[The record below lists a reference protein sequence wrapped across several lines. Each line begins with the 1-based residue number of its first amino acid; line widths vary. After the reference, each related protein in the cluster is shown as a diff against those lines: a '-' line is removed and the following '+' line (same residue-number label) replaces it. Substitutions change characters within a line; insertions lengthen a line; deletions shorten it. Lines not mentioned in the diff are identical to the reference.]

1 MKKLIFLF
9 VLSLLASNVFSS
21 HYIGGEITWECNKDP
36 LSFDYGKYT
45 FYLTI
50 YQDCDGID
58 FSTVGYD
65 ITVHN
70 HPSLFSINLPYFSS
84 VDISPTGVAGTTPCY
99 DCNTQPIN
107 TFGAVKQWNY
117 VSAPIVITGTPPAD
131 GWHFTWGTCCRSE
144 NIVNI
149 PNPGFEDWTVR
160 SVMYPYT
167 DPNGIILPNGN
178 TCYENSPIFKEE
190 PKTILCTGYPFSYSH
205 LAFDVELDSLS
216 YSWAE
221 PLDVAATYNAA
232 NPSASALT
240 YSPPYNVNSPIPGNP
255 TLNNENGE
263 ISFLSNIA
271 GLFVTVVK
279 VEAFKC
285 GQLVAEVY
293 RDVNVGLLAC
303 GALPNGSQNSPP
315 VITSPV
321 GPQNWITTLNP
332 STGLPSY
339 ETTVMAGELVSFSVV
354 ATDNDINATGNM
366 QDVFLEVEGGQL
378 DPQLAL
384 SNIATFNVT
393 SSSPGT
399 VSGDFLWQSNCEHMQ
414 DFGCGR
420 QGGAYTFNLKAYDD
434 FCPANGIV
442 IATITINVIPPQPDL
457 RCLAVDESGG
467 VDLFYSFP
475 DGVVDTNIKYD
486 IYFSKQY
493 GGPYQLIDSIF
504 YPSNQYYH
512 PASNA
517 QNSKSYYFLLGTV
530 TCGVVGSGS
539 DSLLYSDTLST
550 IYMNSSVTNSG
561 LSVDLSWNPIHDPL
575 LTSSAL
581 DYDLHYIDINNLD
594 NIITSLPDLFYQF
607 NTEYCNYN
615 PEFYV
620 EISDVS
626 GCVSKSSIASVN
638 LLDTLSPNIPV
649 ITDVSVD
656 NLGKSTVTWEQSS
669 GSDFYIIYF
678 LDSDGAWITLDS
690 VLHPVNT
697 YTFASSQAVSNV
709 ESFSILAI
717 DSCGNSKNRTSTHNS
732 ILLQNTSDAC
742 DYSILLNWND
752 YINWQGGVSYYSVI
766 VTETD
771 SIGNS
776 NDMSFIV
783 NGVTEFL
790 FENVS
795 SSNNYSCFIEAF
807 NIDSSYKAVSNI
819 ININLDVANKPLFNY
834 IESVSV
840 NHFDGSVDLSCIVDL
855 SAVIERYD
863 IYRSIEQMNNFS
875 KIGDVNFSG
884 SSPIQFNDNSAE
896 TDDYFYQYKVFP
908 VDTCGQLLIPPVYN
922 SPTYSNDTS
931 IAQTI
936 FLDVKTNLDYSGFAS
951 LDGEYTNTI
960 FFNNYKEWI
969 GDVSKYYLY
978 RSVNREPF
986 NLVPL
991 HIWDIE
997 NNPNE
1002 ELKYV
1007 DVVTSFGDGNGR
1019 FCYYIQAIEGDNTP
1033 YGPVTEGS
1041 FSNIACISQTPIL
1054 FVPSVFTPNGDEH
1067 NEIFI
1072 PVTYFVSNIGYSFSI
1087 YSRGGEEIFFTND
1100 PEKGWDGTFKNIS
1113 VQDGNYVYLI
1123 KYLNGVGSLV
1133 EKSGVISL
1141 IR

>member
-1 MKKLIFLF
+1 M
-9 VLSLLASNVFSS
+9 
-21 HYIGGEITWECNKDP
+21 GGEITWQCITDP
-36 LSFDYGKYT
+36 LSFSQGKYVFT
-45 FYLTI
+45 MKVYR
-50 YQDCDGID
+50 DCDGNPLLTGQELL
-58 FSTVGYD
+58 TVHSHPTISSITLNWQTTND
-65 ITVHN
+65 ITPQGVGVN
-70 HPSLFSINLPYFSS
+70 CL
-84 VDISPTGVAGTTPCY
+84 DCISNPVGAVEEY
-99 DCNTQPIN
+99 IYVSQPISLP
-107 TFGAVKQWNY
+107 G
-117 VSAPIVITGTPPAD
+117 IPPAD
-131 GWHFTWGTCCRSE
+131 GWHFTWDACCRNGAID
-144 NIVNI
+144 NIVLSSTFSPI
-149 PNPGFEDWTVR
+149 EGFTLR
-160 SVMYPYT
+160 ASMFPYT
-167 DPNGIILPNGN
+167 DPILGLLPADP
-178 TCYENSPIFKEE
+178 CFDSSPIFKEQA
-190 PKTILCTGYPFSYSH
+190 KTILCTGYPFSYSN
-205 LAFDVELDSLS
+205 LGFDIELDSLS
-216 YSWAE
+216 YSWDD
-221 PLDVAATYNAA
+221 PLDDPTVFGFWVYNPPIEPPSIPWVAPYSTNNPFPGGVTLDPFSGQISYNS
-232 NPSASALT
+232 NTS
-240 YSPPYNVNSPIPGNP
+240 GNYV
-255 TLNNENGE
+255 
-263 ISFLSNIA
+263 S
-271 GLFVTVVK
+271 VVRAD
-279 VEAFKC
+279 AFKC
-285 GQLVAEVY
+285 GQKVASVFREIQGVLI
-293 RDVNVGLLAC
+293 NC
-303 GALPNGSQNSPP
+303 PTLPTGVQNSPP
-315 VITSPV
+315 TISAPS
-321 GPQNWITTLNP
+321 GSQNWITNLNP

-339 ETTVMAGELVSFSVV
+339 ETTVMAGELVDFFVT
-354 ATDNDINATGNM
+354 ATDNDINSLGVLQNLT
-366 QDVFLEVEGGQL
+366 LEVEGGQL
-378 DPQLAL
+378 DPLLAL
-384 SNIATFNVT
+384 SNIASFTIT
-393 SSSPGT
+393 SSSPGN
-399 VSGDFLWQSNCEHMQ
+399 VSGQFIWQSNCEHMQ

-420 QGGAYTFNLKAYDD
+420 QGGSYTFNLKAYDD

-457 RCLAVDESGG
+457 RCLAVDEVGG

-475 DGVVDTNIKYD
+475 SGVVDTNIKYD

-512 PASNA
+512 ATSNA
-517 QNSKSYYFLLGTV
+517 QNSNSYYFLLGTV
-530 TCGVVGSGS
+530 TCGDVGSGT

-550 IYMNSSVTNSG
+550 IYMNSNVFNSG
-561 LSVDLSWNPIHDPL
+561 VSVDLSWNPIHDPL

-581 DYDLHYIDINNLD
+581 DYDLHYIDINNVD

-656 NLGKSTVTWEQSS
+656 NLGKSAITWELSP
-669 GSDFYIIYF
+669 GSDFYIVYF

-690 VLHPVNT
+690 VVHPVNT

-752 YINWQGGVSYYSVI
+752 YINWQGGVGYYRI
-766 VTETD
+766 NVTETD

-776 NDMSFIV
+776 NDMSFVV

-790 FENVS
+790 FENIS
-795 SSNNYSCFIEAF
+795 SSYNYSCFIEAF
-807 NIDSSYKAVSNI
+807 NTDSTYKAVSNI
-819 ININLDVANKPLFNY
+819 LNINLDVAKKPLFNY
-834 IESVSV
+834 IEFVSV

-863 IYRSIEQMNNFS
+863 IYRSMQQMNNFS
-875 KIGDVNFSG
+875 KIGEVNFSG
-884 SSPIQFNDNSAE
+884 SSPIQFNDNSAA
-896 TDDYFYQYKVFP
+896 TDDHFYQYKVFP
-908 VDTCGQLLIPPVYN
+908 VDTCGQLLTPPVYN

-936 FLDVKTNLDYSGFAS
+936 FLDVKTNLDYSSVAS
-951 LDGEYTNTI
+951 FDGEYTNTI

-986 NLVPL
+986 NLIPIHV
-991 HIWDIE
+991 WDIE
-997 NNPNE
+997 NNPNK

-1007 DVVTSFGDGNGR
+1007 DVVTTFGDGNGR
-1019 FCYYIQAIEGDNTP
+1019 FCYYVQAVEGNNTP
-1033 YGPVTEGS
+1033 YSPVTEGS

-1072 PVTYFVSNIGYSFSI
+1072 PVTYFVSNIGYSFSV
-1087 YSRGGEEIFFTND
+1087 YSRGGEEIFFTDD
-1100 PEKGWDGTFKNIS
+1100 PEKGWDGTFKNHP
-1113 VQDGNYVYLI
+1113 VQNGNYVYLI